1 MILDMFGGA
10 LRAEG
15 DAEEMAVFA
24 ALFLEGLREVREIKT
39 RDESDIQKGMEELF
53 RSIDESVRKKG
64 DIRTDGRRQEDP
76 GRDMR

>member
-10 LRAEG
+10 FRAEG

-24 ALFLEGLREVREIKT
+24 ALFLEGIREVHEIKN
-39 RDESDIQKGMEELF
+39 RDESEIQNGMEELF

-64 DIRTDGRRQEDP
+64 DSRTDGRRQEDP